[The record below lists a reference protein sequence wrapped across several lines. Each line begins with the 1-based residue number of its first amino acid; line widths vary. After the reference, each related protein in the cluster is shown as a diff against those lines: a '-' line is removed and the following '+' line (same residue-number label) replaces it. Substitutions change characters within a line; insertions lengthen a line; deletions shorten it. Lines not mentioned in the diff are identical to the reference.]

1 MEISSLVEILSL
13 MKKMHEIGV
22 LNKTIMI
29 LLPSMKKNNK

>member
-13 MKKMHEIGV
+13 RKKMHEIGV